1 MDVENIEFVRPEISV
16 IIMLTMMMSVMS
28 VMADDE
34 EYKQH
39 SDITV
44 ARHQLSYRINSCSH
58 LFVCVCVR
66 VSSVISNYD
75 VLLKL

>member
-16 IIMLTMMMSVMS
+16 IIMLTMMMS